1 MIARRWLARLLAA
14 GALEGEIVREGSCS
28 GPFPI
33 QAGKRDLAEDRP
45 NVEAFITQHTLWQA
59 LTGRPP
65 PPRLASRPIG
75 RAVLDSRDVE
85 PGALFIAVSG
95 SRTDGHEYIGQAVA
109 AGAGA
114 VICEERG
121 LAFLADTD
129 ALIVDCSEHGSTRNG
144 AGRSPAA
151 ARQAGCIAY
160 VVPDS
165 NAALQAAGSFQRLH
179 RTRPELRVTGV
190 TGSVG
195 KTSTKE
201 LAASVLSQRFCT
213 HRSTGNLNS
222 EQGLPLAL
230 LGLHTGHE
238 RAVLEMGMYDLGEI
252 RLLCDLARPH
262 IGLVT
267 NVGPS
272 HLERLGTIDRIAQAK
287 AELIEALPGA
297 SCGGAAILNWDDVR
311 VRAMATRTEARPFF
325 YGLSAEADLWADE
338 VESLGME
345 GIRFR
350 LHHRQEDGDVHRERV
365 RLPLLGKHSV
375 QTALAAAAVGIVN
388 GLTWT
393 EIVAGLQNAPGQLRL
408 VVTAGINGA
417 MVIDDTYNA
426 SPGSTVAA
434 LNLLDDLG
442 KDAGAAGRRIAVL
455 GDMRELGSFTTEGH
469 KQVGIHA
476 ASVTDLLVTVGELG
490 RIIADEARRA
500 GLPAPA
506 IHAAGNFETAVQIV
520 KKVTRPGDLLLVK
533 GSRAVGMDRIV
544 SELIPPRRARTNT
557 TAQPAAQGRE
567 CVSRQEERSRTAAS
581 LATERATVAAKES
594 GDEEA
599 NG

>member
-1 MIARRWLARLLAA
+1 M
-14 GALEGEIVREGSCS
+14 
-28 GPFPI
+28 
-33 QAGKRDLAEDRP
+33 AEDRP
-45 NVEAFITQHTLWQA
+45 NVGTSITQHTLWQA
-59 LTGRPP
+59 LTGRAPP
-65 PPRLASRPIG
+65 PTLAPRPIC

-114 VICEERG
+114 VICQERG

-129 ALIVDCSEHGSTRNG
+129 ALVVDCSEHGLTRNG
-144 AGRSPAA
+144 AGRSPSTMS
-151 ARQAGCIAY
+151 QAGCIAY

-165 NAALQAAGSFQRLH
+165 NAALQAAGIFQRLH
-179 RTRPELRVTGV
+179 RTRPELLVTGV
-190 TGSVG
+190 TGSIG

-213 HRSTGNLNS
+213 HRNTGNLNS

-252 RLLCDLARPH
+252 RLLSDLARPQ

-272 HLERLGTIDRIAQAK
+272 HLERLGTIERIAQAK

-297 SCGGAAILNWDDVR
+297 SCGGAAILNWDDAR

-350 LHHRQEDGDVHRERV
+350 LHHRQEDSRVHRERV

-388 GLTWT
+388 GLTWA
-393 EIVAGLQNAPGQLRL
+393 EIVAGLQSAPGQLRL
-408 VVTAGINGA
+408 VVTPGINGA

-426 SPGSTVAA
+426 SPDSTLAA

-455 GDMRELGSFTTEGH
+455 GDMRELGSFTAEGH

-476 ASVTDLLVTVGELG
+476 ARVTDLLVTVGELG
-490 RIIADEARRA
+490 RIIADEARQA
-500 GLPAPA
+500 GLPAQA

-533 GSRAVGMDRIV
+533 GSRAVGMDGIV
-544 SELIPPRRARTNT
+544 SELVPPRRARTNET
-557 TAQPAAQGRE
+557 EQRAAHSQE
-567 CVSRQEERSRTAAS
+567 CVTRQKERSWTAAS
-581 LATERATVAAKES
+581 LAPERATVAATES

>member
-1 MIARRWLARLLAA
+1 M
-14 GALEGEIVREGSCS
+14 
-28 GPFPI
+28 
-33 QAGKRDLAEDRP
+33 AEDRP
-45 NVEAFITQHTLWQA
+45 NVETFITQHTLWQA
-59 LTGRPP
+59 LTGRVPP
-65 PPRLASRPIG
+65 PTLSPRPLR

-95 SRTDGHEYIGQAVA
+95 SRTDGHAYIGQAVA
-109 AGAGA
+109 GGAGA

-129 ALIVDCSEHGSTRNG
+129 ALVVDCCERGPGRNG
-144 AGRSPAA
+144 AGRSPSV
-151 ARQAGCIAY
+151 ARQRGCIAY

-165 NAALQAAGSFQRLH
+165 NAALQAAGVFQRLH
-179 RTRPELRVTGV
+179 RTRADLRVTGV
-190 TGSVG
+190 TGSIG

-213 HRSTGNLNS
+213 HRSSGNLNS

-252 RLLCDLARPH
+252 RLLCDLARPE

-272 HLERLGTIDRIAQAK
+272 HLERLGTVDRIAQAK

-297 SCGGAAILNWDDVR
+297 SCGGAAILNWDDAR
-311 VRAMATRTEARPFF
+311 VRAMATRTDARPFF

-338 VESLGME
+338 VEGLGME

-350 LHHRQEDGDVHRERV
+350 LHHRQEDGAVHRERV

-375 QTALAAAAVGIVN
+375 QTALAAAAVGVVN
-388 GLTWT
+388 GLTWA

-408 VVTAGINGA
+408 VVTPGINGA

-426 SPGSTVAA
+426 SPVSTLAA

-442 KDAGAAGRRIAVL
+442 KEGGAAGRRIAVL
-455 GDMRELGSFTTEGH
+455 GDMRELGSFTAEGH
-469 KQVGIHA
+469 KQVGNHA
-476 ASVTDLLVTVGELG
+476 ASVADLLVTVGELG
-490 RIIADEARRA
+490 RIIADSARKA
-500 GLPAPA
+500 GLPAQA

-520 KKVTRPGDLLLVK
+520 KKVTQPGDLVLVK

-544 SELIPPRRARTNT
+544 SELVPPRRARTKT
-557 TAQPAAQGRE
+557 TAQTLVQSRE
-567 CVSRQEERSRTAAS
+567 CTRPQEERGRAA
-581 LATERATVAAKES
+581 AGFAPERAAVAATES

-599 NG
+599 NR

>member
-1 MIARRWLARLLAA
+1 MTGRRRLAQLFAA
-14 GALEGEIVREGSCS
+14 AFEGGMGREDSIS

-33 QAGKRDLAEDRP
+33 GAGKRDLAEDRP
-45 NVEAFITQHTLWQA
+45 NVETFITQHTLWQA
-59 LTGRPP
+59 LTGRVPP
-65 PPRLASRPIG
+65 ATLSPRRLP

-95 SRTDGHEYIGQAVA
+95 SRTDGHAYIGQAVA
-109 AGAGA
+109 GGAGA

-121 LAFLADTD
+121 LAILADTD
-129 ALIVDCSEHGSTRNG
+129 ALVVDCSEQGPVRNG
-144 AGRSPAA
+144 AARSPMV
-151 ARQAGCIAY
+151 ARQRGCIAY

-165 NAALQAAGSFQRLH
+165 NAALQAAGVFQRLH
-179 RTRPELRVTGV
+179 RTHAELRVTGV
-190 TGSVG
+190 TGSIG

-213 HRSTGNLNS
+213 HRSSGNLNS

-238 RAVLEMGMYDLGEI
+238 RAVLEMGMYDLEEI
-252 RLLCDLARPH
+252 RLLCDLARPQ

-287 AELIEALPGA
+287 AELIEALPRA
-297 SCGGAAILNWDDVR
+297 SCGGAAILNWDDAR

-338 VESLGME
+338 VEGLGME

-350 LHHRQEDGDVHRERV
+350 LHHRQEEGGVQSERV
-365 RLPLLGKHSV
+365 RLPLLGRHSV
-375 QTALAAAAVGIVN
+375 QTALAAAAVGIIN
-388 GLTWT
+388 GLTWA

-408 VVTAGINGA
+408 VVKPGINGA

-426 SPGSTVAA
+426 SPVSTLAA

-442 KDAGAAGRRIAVL
+442 KDAGAAGRRIAIL
-455 GDMRELGSFTTEGH
+455 GDMRELGSFTAEGH
-469 KQVGIHA
+469 KRVGIDA
-476 ASVTDLLVTVGELG
+476 ARVTDLLVTVGELG

-500 GLPAPA
+500 GLPAQA
-506 IHAAGNFETAVQIV
+506 IHAAGNFERAVQIV
-520 KKVTRPGDLLLVK
+520 KKVTQPGDLLLVK

-544 SELIPPRRARTNT
+544 SELVPPRRARTNA
-557 TAQPAAQGRE
+557 TAQPAAQSQKCARP
-567 CVSRQEERSRTAAS
+567 QEERSQTAAS
-581 LATERATVAAKES
+581 LARERPTVAATES
-594 GDEEA
+594 GDVEA
-599 NG
+599 NR

>member
-1 MIARRWLARLLAA
+1 M
-14 GALEGEIVREGSCS
+14 
-28 GPFPI
+28 
-33 QAGKRDLAEDRP
+33 AEDRP
-45 NVEAFITQHTLWQA
+45 NVETFITQHTLWQA
-59 LTGRPP
+59 LTGRAPP
-65 PPRLASRPIG
+65 PTLAPRPLR

-95 SRTDGHEYIGQAVA
+95 SRTDGHAYIGQAVA
-109 AGAGA
+109 GGAGA
-114 VICEERG
+114 IICEERG

-129 ALIVDCSEHGSTRNG
+129 ALVVDCSEDGPTRNG
-144 AGRSPAA
+144 AGRSPSVAS
-151 ARQAGCIAY
+151 QSGCIAY

-165 NAALQAAGSFQRLH
+165 NAALQAAGIFQRLH

-190 TGSVG
+190 TGSIG

-213 HRSTGNLNS
+213 HRSSGNLNS

-252 RLLCDLARPH
+252 RLLCDLARPQ

-287 AELIEALPGA
+287 AELIKALPGA
-297 SCGGAAILNWDDVR
+297 SCGGAAILNWDDAR

-325 YGLSAEADLWADE
+325 YGLSPEADLWADE
-338 VESLGME
+338 VEGLGME

-350 LHHRQEDGDVHRERV
+350 FHHRQEEGGVHRERV
-365 RLPLLGKHSV
+365 QLPLLGKHSV

-388 GLTWT
+388 GLTWA

-408 VVTAGINGA
+408 VVTPGINGA

-426 SPGSTVAA
+426 SPVSTLAA

-442 KDAGAAGRRIAVL
+442 KDAGTARRRIAVL
-455 GDMRELGSFTTEGH
+455 GDMRELGSFTAEGH
-469 KQVGIHA
+469 KQVAIHA
-476 ASVTDLLVTVGELG
+476 ARVTDLLVTVGELG
-490 RIIADEARRA
+490 RIIADDARRA
-500 GLPAPA
+500 GLPARA
-506 IHAAGNFETAVQIV
+506 IHAAGNFEKAVQIV

-544 SELIPPRRARTNT
+544 SELVMPRRARTSA
-557 TAQPAAQGRE
+557 TAQPAAQSRE
-567 CVSRQEERSRTAAS
+567 CARPQEERSQTAANF
-581 LATERATVAAKES
+581 APERATVAATES
-594 GDEEA
+594 GDVEA
-599 NG
+599 NR